1 MNAYTKNIILNAAL
15 LTSVLLVPKEGIG
28 ADAYYVTSI
37 DASATISGQQPV
49 SSSAQSFE
57 VTLSATNIKGHVRC
71 VGQPVPDEPYFDTA
85 NHRFS
90 MMYPPMDGEKYRI
103 NDNVSVSVKYGSGSW
118 TPDNWISYYAA
129 ACSTPGG
136 GNPPDAQAPAASLA
150 VAQPFKF
157 TFYVNKFPADGILRL
172 PDGLMGY
179 YTRYFGENPASSRP
193 PVTIPFYINGFAL
206 TFDSICQWDVND
218 IILDYGILSPGDTR
232 KISAPAGFT
241 CNRDSRVKVR
251 LDTTWGTGDE
261 TGVSVDLRDAEGTKT
276 VGQSRVQITGNSVG
290 GNGREVIVTAPTG
303 VKQNFMV
310 SSELDTRGM
319 PAGVFQGSAVLIA
332 TLE

>member
-1 MNAYTKNIILNAAL
+1 MSHL
-15 LTSVLLVPKEGIG
+15 LLKSG
-28 ADAYYVTSI
+28 VTPPDI
-37 DASATISGQQPV
+37 W
-49 SSSAQSFE
+49 
-57 VTLSATNIKGHVRC
+57 TLSEA
-71 VGQPVPDEPYFDTA
+71 PVC
-85 NHRFS
+85 
-90 MMYPPMDGEKYRI
+90 I
-103 NDNVSVSVKYGSGSW
+103 
-118 TPDNWISYYAA
+118 
-129 ACSTPGG
+129 G
-136 GNPPDAQAPAASLA
+136 GNDAPVNITAASLS

-179 YTRYFGENPASSRP
+179 YTRYFGLNSASSRP

-206 TFDSICQWDVND
+206 TFDSVCQWDVND

-232 KISAPAGFT
+232 KISTPAGFT

-251 LDTTWGTGDE
+251 PDTTWGTGDE

-276 VGQSRVQITGNSVG
+276 VGQPRVQIISDSVG

-310 SSELDTRGM
+310 SSEPDTRGM
-319 PAGVFQGSAVLIA
+319 PAGVFQGSAVLLPLWSPPPQ
-332 TLE
+332 TGPELQQH

>member
-1 MNAYTKNIILNAAL
+1 MD
-15 LTSVLLVPKEGIG
+15 VP
-28 ADAYYVTSI
+28 
-37 DASATISGQQPV
+37 PV
-49 SSSAQSFE
+49 QE
-57 VTLSATNIKGHVRC
+57 L
-71 VGQPVPDEPYFDTA
+71 
-85 NHRFS
+85 
-90 MMYPPMDGEKYRI
+90 
-103 NDNVSVSVKYGSGSW
+103 
-118 TPDNWISYYAA
+118 
-129 ACSTPGG
+129 
-136 GNPPDAQAPAASLA
+136 AASLD
-150 VAQPFKF
+150 VTQPFKF

-241 CNRDSRVKVR
+241 CNRDSRVKVWP
-251 LDTTWGTGDE
+251 DTTWGTGDE

-276 VGQSRVQITGNSVG
+276 VGQSRVQITSNSVG

-332 TLE
+332 TLESPPPNGAGIAALKNIRHNAYTWFCIQQTSITHIYW

>member
-1 MNAYTKNIILNAAL
+1 MSHL
-15 LTSVLLVPKEGIG
+15 LLKSG
-28 ADAYYVTSI
+28 VTPPDI
-37 DASATISGQQPV
+37 W
-49 SSSAQSFE
+49 
-57 VTLSATNIKGHVRC
+57 TLSEV
-71 VGQPVPDEPYFDTA
+71 PVC
-85 NHRFS
+85 
-90 MMYPPMDGEKYRI
+90 I
-103 NDNVSVSVKYGSGSW
+103 
-118 TPDNWISYYAA
+118 
-129 ACSTPGG
+129 G
-136 GNPPDAQAPAASLA
+136 GNDAPVNITAASLS

-179 YTRYFGENPASSRP
+179 YTRYFGLNSASSRP

-206 TFDSICQWDVND
+206 TFDSVCQWDVND

-232 KISAPAGFT
+232 KISTPAGFT

-276 VGQSRVQITGNSVG
+276 VGQPRVQIISDSVG

-310 SSELDTRGM
+310 SSKPDTRGM
-319 PAGVFQGSAVLIA
+319 PAGVFQGSAVLLLLWSHPPQ
-332 TLE
+332 TGPELQQH

>member
-1 MNAYTKNIILNAAL
+1 MD
-15 LTSVLLVPKEGIG
+15 VP
-28 ADAYYVTSI
+28 
-37 DASATISGQQPV
+37 PV
-49 SSSAQSFE
+49 QE
-57 VTLSATNIKGHVRC
+57 L
-71 VGQPVPDEPYFDTA
+71 
-85 NHRFS
+85 
-90 MMYPPMDGEKYRI
+90 
-103 NDNVSVSVKYGSGSW
+103 
-118 TPDNWISYYAA
+118 
-129 ACSTPGG
+129 
-136 GNPPDAQAPAASLA
+136 AASLD
-150 VAQPFKF
+150 VTQPFKF

-179 YTRYFGENPASSRP
+179 YTRYFGKNPASSRP

-241 CNRDSRVKVR
+241 CNRDSRVKVWP
-251 LDTTWGTGDE
+251 DTTWGTEDE

-276 VGQSRVQITGNSVG
+276 VGQSRVQITSNSVG

-332 TLE
+332 TLESPPQRGRNCSTEKHQTQRIHLVLHTTNQHHAHLLVMFFLVRPTAACFNARLNAITVTGSLLDLTLFEWL